1 MRNVDLKHEVIGNP
15 PELAE
20 DLCPQVSGKMP
31 VNNPNVGVAF
41 ALVCGAGAATALGAS
56 VVFFP
61 RLVKLASRRVLAA
74 ALGISAGVMTYV
86 SFVEIFNK
94 SQSSFLDAGHSERD
108 AYLYATLCF
117 FAGVVTMLVSTNRST
132 RCAGGTNNKKSFVPP
147 PRRTFL
153 SSQYFLLFTHPK
165 FNCTPPLYV
174 HGRLWTLLCTA

>member
-1 MRNVDLKHEVIGNP
+1 
-15 PELAE
+15 
-20 DLCPQVSGKMP
+20 MP

-74 ALGISAGVMTYV
+74 ALGVSAGVMTYV

-117 FAGVVTMLVSTNRST
+117 FAGVVTMLVSTVRNT
-132 RCAGGTNNKKSFVPP
+132 RRAGGTAHKSFVPTICAP
-147 PRRTFL
+147 FFRVHYCQSF
-153 SSQYFLLFTHPK
+153 SSLLTPTSQLQTQ
-165 FNCTPPLYV
+165 NSCRLLTLWCTV
-174 HGRLWTLLCTA
+174 

>member
-1 MRNVDLKHEVIGNP
+1 
-15 PELAE
+15 
-20 DLCPQVSGKMP
+20 MP

-74 ALGISAGVMTYV
+74 ALGVSAGVMTYV

-117 FAGVVTMLVSTNRST
+117 FAGVVTMLVSTVRNT
-132 RCAGGTNNKKSFVPP
+132 RRAGGTAHSKSFVPTICAP
-147 PRRTFL
+147 FFRVHSANL
-153 SSQYFLLFTHPK
+153 S
-165 FNCTPPLYV
+165 PLYSPQLHNYKLKIRV
-174 HGRLWTLLCTA
+174 DC